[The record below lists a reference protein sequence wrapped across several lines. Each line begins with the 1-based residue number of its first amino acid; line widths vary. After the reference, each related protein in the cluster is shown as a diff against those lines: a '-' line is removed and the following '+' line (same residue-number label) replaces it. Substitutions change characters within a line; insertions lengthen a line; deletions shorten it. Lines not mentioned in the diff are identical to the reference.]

1 MQERGKLIMKKSIA
15 VLTGMLGF
23 VGGAFTIGRMVSK
36 TSNEWKKMSDK
47 NLTNMQLFNQWMMV
61 KQSGKN
67 LKDYFERNN
76 YKKIVVYGMSHAGER
91 LIDELKG
98 TDIEVVAGIDR
109 NAKGIFLDVPVLL
122 PEDQIPDADC
132 MVVTPVFFF
141 DEIVDKM
148 SQKLSCPI
156 ISLEDILYEV

>member
-1 MQERGKLIMKKSIA
+1 MKKMVP
-15 VLTGMLGF
+15 VLTGALGF
-23 VGGAFTIGRMVSK
+23 VGGAFSIGKVLSN

-47 NLTNMQLFNQWMMV
+47 NMTHMLLLNQWLMV

-67 LKDYFERNN
+67 LRDYFERNN

-91 LIDELKG
+91 LIDELKD
-98 TDIEVVAGIDR
+98 TDIEVIAGIDK
-109 NAKGIFLDVPVLL
+109 NAKGIFADVPVLL
-122 PEDQIPDADC
+122 PEETIPNADC